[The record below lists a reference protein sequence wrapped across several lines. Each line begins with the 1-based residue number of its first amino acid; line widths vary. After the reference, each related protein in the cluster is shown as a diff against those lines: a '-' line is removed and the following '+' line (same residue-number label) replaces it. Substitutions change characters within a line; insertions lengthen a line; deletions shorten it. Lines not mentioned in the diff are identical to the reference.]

1 MFKQIMVPVDL
12 VHKDKLQKALD
23 VAGDLAKRH
32 GATIHVVSVGG
43 DLPSKLGHT
52 PAEFSTTLDGFASDL
67 KAQYDVTVTPHPVM
81 SNDPAVE
88 TTARLMETIDEIGA
102 DLVIMASHQPGM
114 LEHIFASHGG
124 YIAQHAKVS
133 VFVVR

>member
-1 MFKQIMVPVDL
+1 MFSTIMVPVDL
-12 VHKDKLQKALD
+12 LHKDALAKALD

-32 GATIHVVSVGG
+32 GAQIKIVSVGG
-43 DLPSKLGHT
+43 ELPNELGHNSG
-52 PAEFSTTLDGFASDL
+52 EFSETVKRFAEDL
-67 KAQYDVTVTPHPVM
+67 RDKYAVTVSAEPIISH
-81 SNDPAVE
+81 DPEVE
-88 TTARLMETIDEIGA
+88 TTSALMRAIERTGA
-102 DLVIMASHQPGM
+102 DLVVVASHVPGF

>member
-1 MFKQIMVPVDL
+1 MFSTILVPVDL
-12 VHKDKLQKALD
+12 LHKDTLTKALN

-32 GATIHVVSVGG
+32 GARIKVVSVGG
-43 DLPSKLGHT
+43 ELPNDLGHNA
-52 PAEFSTTLDGFASDL
+52 AEFSQTLKRFADDL
-67 KAQYDVTVTPHPVM
+67 RTKYAVTVEAEPIISH
-81 SNDPAVE
+81 DPEVE
-88 TTARLMETIDEIGA
+88 TTSALMQAIERTGA
-102 DLVIMASHQPGM
+102 DLVVVASHVPGF